1 MKQKFPRVFEQRK
14 GKRKLLYT
22 RNLTP
27 GETVYSERTVI
38 KDKTEFR
45 EWDPH
50 KSKLAA
56 AMIKGLSQLNFVEG
70 DTILY
75 LGSST
80 GTTVSHVSDIVGDEG
95 VVFALDSAPRVMR
108 ELVFLARKR
117 NNIVPILADA
127 SHPEEYF
134 HKVKLANFMYQDIA
148 QRHQAEIFLDNIK
161 LLKNGGFAI
170 LCVKARSIDI
180 TKKPSV
186 VFTEVRKKLEEH
198 VTIVDK
204 RILSPFQKDHIMFV
218 CKKD

>member
-127 SHPEEYF
+127 SHPAEYF
-134 HKVKLANFMYQDIA
+134 HKVKLSNFMYQDIA
-148 QRHQAEIFLDNIK
+148 QRQQAEIFLDNIK